1 MQFHRYVAR
10 RIPQML
16 LVIAVVTIFNFV
28 LIQAAPGDPAT
39 ALAGDYAPLEY
50 IEELREAYGLNE
62 PVLTQLG
69 LYLSKLIQGDLGF
82 SFAYNR
88 PVLDI
93 VLERTGPTLLLV
105 VSSQVLAIVF
115 GTILGT
121 VAARYSQSLFDHV
134 VSTLSLVLYSIP
146 VFWTGLMLILIFA
159 VRLGWL
165 PTSGMSSFM
174 ASDTPGWLD
183 LLRHMILPVTALS
196 LYTLP
201 TYLRLTRSSI
211 EEVVQEDFIST
222 ARAVG
227 YPERVVYVRHA
238 LRNALLPTVTVAGLS
253 LSSVFAGALLTETVF
268 AWPGLGRLMYE
279 AVIQRDFPVLM
290 GGFLFTSIL
299 VVIGTLITDVLYVYL
314 DPWVT
319 YA

>member
-1 MQFHRYVAR
+1 MQLYQYLAR
-10 RIPQML
+10 RLPQML
-16 LVIAVVTIFNFV
+16 LVIVVVTVLNFI

-39 ALAGDYAPLEY
+39 ALAGDYAPMAY
-50 IEELREAYGLNE
+50 IEELRREYGVDE
-62 PVLTQLG
+62 PVLKQLT
-69 LYLSKLIQGDLGF
+69 LYLGKLLQGDLGF

-105 VSSQVLAIVF
+105 VTSQVLAIAV
-115 GTILGT
+115 GTLLGT
-121 VAARYSQSLFDHV
+121 VAARFGSTMFDHL
-134 VSTLSLVLYSIP
+134 VSTASLVLYSIP

-159 VRLGWL
+159 VRLGWF
-165 PTSGMSSFM
+165 PTSGMTSFM
-174 ASDTPGWLD
+174 APDTPRWLD
-183 LLRHMILPVTALS
+183 ILRHLFLPVTALT

-211 EEVVQEDFIST
+211 EEIVQEDYITT
-222 ARAVG
+222 ARAIG
-227 YPERVVYVRHA
+227 YSEGKVYFRHA

-279 AVIQRDFPVLM
+279 AVSQRDFPVLM
-290 GGFLFTSIL
+290 GGFLITSIL
-299 VVIGTLITDVLYVYL
+299 VVIGTLITDILYVYL
-314 DPWVT
+314 DPRVS
-319 YA
+319 YK